1 MFHAFGQV
9 GSAKLTT
16 CLLSGKLVVHTVDQ
30 AHLNHREAK
39 ERGRTDGWKLSASAP
54 AVVNPYGVDFTT
66 VSLALNVPLYRES
79 PKASNI
85 LRNSPHLVYTKGYHK
100 DGYKKD

>member
-1 MFHAFGQV
+1 MPFC
-9 GSAKLTT
+9 T
-16 CLLSGKLVVHTVDQ
+16 
-30 AHLNHREAK
+30 
-39 ERGRTDGWKLSASAP
+39 AP

-85 LRNSPHLVYTKGYHK
+85 LRNSLHLVYTKDYHK